1 MLKYKKQLFL
11 NENVEQQQQKVNDL
25 EKQLDDMVNDVKS
38 DDVLLSQNKAK
49 TKKTLSTNKMN
60 SEYDEFLLTNL
71 NAQKEKTKLDK
82 SIKIGQLAKN
92 QLKEKDL
99 LDKLKDTEK
108 TTEEKPKEEK
118 PKEGE
123 K

>member
-11 NENVEQQQQKVNDL
+11 NESVEQQQQKVDDL
-25 EKQLDDMVNDVKS
+25 EKQLDDMVTNVKS

-49 TKKTLSTNKMN
+49 TKKALSTNKMN

-82 SIKIGQLAKN
+82 SIKIGQVAKTW
-92 QLKEKDL
+92 LKEKDL
-99 LDKLKDTEK
+99 LKKLKDTEK
-108 TTEEKPKEEK
+108 TTEEEPKETEK
-118 PKEGE
+118 
-123 K
+123 

>member
-11 NENVEQQQQKVNDL
+11 NESVEQQQQKVDDL

-108 TTEEKPKEEK
+108 TTEEKPKETEK
-118 PKEGE
+118 
-123 K
+123 